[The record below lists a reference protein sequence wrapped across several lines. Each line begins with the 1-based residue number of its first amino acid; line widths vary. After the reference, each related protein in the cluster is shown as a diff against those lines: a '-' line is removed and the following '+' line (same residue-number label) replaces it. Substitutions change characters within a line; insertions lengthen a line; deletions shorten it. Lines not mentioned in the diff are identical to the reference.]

1 MKLTRIAGY
10 LLWKHGHSSLP
21 GMMLHPLGL
30 QKHLFLLLITIR
42 ENFPHIY
49 TNFIDSSSLL
59 LMQNGAL
66 FWAAFPPTD
75 LQMGMSAAM
84 LKEKSQHMSLFDTD
98 VAKSVWNGKLPLALS
113 FVSDET
119 AELKKDE
126 YFAKPIL
133 VCICPVRNLET
144 LAYNRSRSRQR
155 GNPTCPSWQSD
166 CGLYLKVCFRTQM
179 IIAPYGMSTIMNH

>member
-66 FWAAFPPTD
+66 FWAAFPPLTSKWECQ
-75 LQMGMSAAM
+75 LQCWRRNPSTCRCLIQTLRNPYGMGNFPWPFPSFRTKPQSSKRTST
-84 LKEKSQHMSLFDTD
+84 LLNLS
-98 VAKSVWNGKLPLALS
+98 S
-113 FVSDET
+113 FVSALFE
-119 AELKKDE
+119 
-126 YFAKPIL
+126 I
-133 VCICPVRNLET
+133 
-144 LAYNRSRSRQR
+144 SRHLL
-155 GNPTCPSWQSD
+155 T
-166 CGLYLKVCFRTQM
+166 
-179 IIAPYGMSTIMNH
+179 IAPDRGSEAILPAPADRATAAYTWKSAFGPKW